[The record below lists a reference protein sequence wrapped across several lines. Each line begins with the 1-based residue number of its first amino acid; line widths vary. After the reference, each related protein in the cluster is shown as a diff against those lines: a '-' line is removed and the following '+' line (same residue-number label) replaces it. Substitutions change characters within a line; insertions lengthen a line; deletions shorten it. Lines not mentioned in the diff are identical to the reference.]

1 MCVPRGTIET
11 VRAMVS
17 LLKHC
22 RVVRIGCVGHDTQR
36 DSKSQ
41 YIYLFH
47 VERGTNLKIIIMET
61 VKQNIRMVEDF
72 PEKGVVFIDLTTVF
86 KKHECMKK
94 IEDALYETYKN
105 AGVTK
110 VIGIESR
117 GFFFSTILANRIGA
131 GFVPLRKKG
140 KLPAETLEVSYQKEY
155 GLDTI
160 QIHKDA
166 LTEDDVV
173 ILHDDILATGGTIQA
188 AIELIKKFNV
198 KKIYVSFIGEID
210 FLKGRDKIDKDL
222 QVDALIHF

>member
-1 MCVPRGTIET
+1 MNVPRGTFKKDGATLNQPVCHSTHTIVATRQCLSELIIALIASI
-11 VRAMVS
+11 VP
-17 LLKHC
+17 
-22 RVVRIGCVGHDTQR
+22 
-36 DSKSQ
+36 
-41 YIYLFH
+41 
-47 VERGTNLKIIIMET
+47 RGTTYIHYHMQT
-61 VKQNIRMVEDF
+61 VKENTRMVEDF
-72 PEKGVVFIDLTTVF
+72 PEKGIVFVDLTTIF
-86 KKHECMKK
+86 KKPECMKK
-94 IEDALYETYKN
+94 IEEALYETYKN
-105 AGVTK
+105 SGATK

-166 LTEDDVV
+166 LTEDDIV
-173 ILHDDILATGGTIQA
+173 ILHDDILATGGTIKA

-210 FLKGRDKIDKDL
+210 FLKGRDKIEND
-222 QVDALIHF
+222 VDVDVLIHF

>member
-1 MCVPRGTIET
+1 MSVLSVPRGTIGT
-11 VRAMVS
+11 ARAMIS
-17 LLKHC
+17 SLKHC
-22 RVVRIGCVGHDTQR
+22 RVVTIGYVAKRSTTKTKQ
-36 DSKSQ
+36 Q
-41 YIYLFH
+41 NQQLFH
-47 VERGTNLKIIIMET
+47 VEQSTFYIMES
-61 VKQNIRMVEDF
+61 VKKEIRMVEDF
-72 PEKGVVFIDLTTVF
+72 PEKGIVFVDLTTVF
-86 KKHECMKK
+86 KRPECMKK
-94 IEDALYETYKN
+94 IEEALYETYKN
-105 AGVTK
+105 SGATK

-166 LTEDDVV
+166 LTEDDIV
-173 ILHDDILATGGTIQA
+173 ILHDDILATGGTIKA

-210 FLKGRDKIDKDL
+210 FLKGRDKIEND
-222 QVDALIHF
+222 VDIDVLIHF

>member
-1 MCVPRGTIET
+1 MLK
-11 VRAMVS
+11 RAYHCSHRYSNCSTWNNSSSEDRSEVHLDYAES
-17 LLKHC
+17 RELSTERSVVQIKH
-22 RVVRIGCVGHDTQR
+22 
-36 DSKSQ
+36 
-41 YIYLFH
+41 
-47 VERGTNLKIIIMET
+47 NIMQT
-61 VKQNIRMVEDF
+61 VKENIRMVEDF
-72 PEKGVVFIDLTTVF
+72 PEKGVVFVDLTTIF
-86 KKHECMKK
+86 KKPECMKK

-105 AGVTK
+105 SGATK

-166 LTEDDVV
+166 LTEDDIV
-173 ILHDDILATGGTIQA
+173 ILHDDILATGGTIKA

-210 FLKGRDKIDKDL
+210 FLKGRDKIEND
-222 QVDALIHF
+222 VDVDVLIHF

>member
-1 MCVPRGTIET
+1 MEQ
-11 VRAMVS
+11 
-17 LLKHC
+17 L
-22 RVVRIGCVGHDTQR
+22 
-36 DSKSQ
+36 Q
-41 YIYLFH
+41 YY
-47 VERGTNLKIIIMET
+47 NMQT
-61 VKQNIRMVEDF
+61 VKENIRKIKDF
-72 PEKGVVFIDLTTVF
+72 PEEGVVFIDLTTVF
-86 KKHECMKK
+86 KNAECMKK

-155 GLDTI
+155 GVDTI

-173 ILHDDILATGGTIQA
+173 ILHDDILATGGTIKA

-198 KKIYVSFIGEID
+198 KKIFVSFIGEID
-210 FLKGRDKIDKDL
+210 FLKGRDKIDEDVQIDVL
-222 QVDALIHF
+222 MHL

>member
-1 MCVPRGTIET
+1 MKQLEQKKQNNSVPRGTI
-11 VRAMVS
+11 
-17 LLKHC
+17 
-22 RVVRIGCVGHDTQR
+22 
-36 DSKSQ
+36 
-41 YIYLFH
+41 YIHYH
-47 VERGTNLKIIIMET
+47 MQT

-72 PEKGVVFIDLTTVF
+72 PEKGIVFVDLTTVF

-105 AGVTK
+105 SSVTK

-155 GLDTI
+155 GVDTI

-166 LTEDDVV
+166 LSEDDVV

-210 FLKGRDKIDKDL
+210 FLKGRDKIDKDID
-222 QVDALIHF
+222 VDVLIHF